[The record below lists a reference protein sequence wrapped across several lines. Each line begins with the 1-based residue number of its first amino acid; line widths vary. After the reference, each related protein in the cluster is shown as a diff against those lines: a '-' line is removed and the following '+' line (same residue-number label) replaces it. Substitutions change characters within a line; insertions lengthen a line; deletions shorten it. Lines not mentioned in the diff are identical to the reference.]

1 MKQISTILLTLAALW
16 LSGCSVEELEQNN
29 GNPLPG
35 GVTRLSAAIAM
46 GAQTRAVG
54 DKLTDATDNE
64 KRIDRLAF
72 VVHTEAEGMQVYPPL
87 KAGEDEKL
95 FPNKVKLT
103 SNGDGSYSATVDL
116 TAGAGYDADIVA
128 LANLP
133 EDYDYNQII
142 TWGGLL
148 DSVTV
153 STQVMPTVTDLAG
166 GKAFVMQGNTT
177 VALHKE
183 KEEKFSLVM
192 ERLVARIDITNMAYS
207 GEADKGF
214 QLTSARVLRAMPV
227 SYLYP
232 HDLYASPDTVT
243 VTHPSWSFDDTAV
256 KYYMG
261 EVEDANDK
269 TADVTGGTPAA
280 ADRQAVWHNL
290 YTYENSDTQHA
301 PTAIEVTGTFR
312 GKPVTRQI
320 PFEVLQADGLTRK
333 AVPIVR
339 NHRYLVLIK
348 PAPGLTD
355 IAYEVKVDDWN
366 AVDTI
371 NVQPDQT
378 LLPVFTTYECTEAT
392 KTYGII
398 PDTKPMPDTI
408 VVPAAGATI
417 TFTASCPFDTRVT
430 FGYASAED
438 GNGWLTATA
447 TDPVL
452 VPTTKAATE
461 PTYEREYTVTV
472 SANTL
477 DATLVNRGYIYV
489 ANGGNGSAVDTITV
503 YQGADIAYGETRFA
517 AVTLGSLNGQEL
529 VWAPINVGATEI
541 ATDMKESDYGT
552 DAVVSYSEDLIAK
565 CFPQCGYFY
574 QWGRNV
580 PFKFGTN
587 VEGGY
592 LSGTGLPTY
601 AEACQNTGTYANT
614 YIYIGF
620 YWFKDYSSSAADGL
634 SPLLT
639 DKKWPR
645 EYQPCPAGW
654 HVPSK
659 EEWGELV
666 KQTSTTVNGVCIY
679 GGKLSI
685 PKAGYLTGA
694 TWVGIQYS
702 FYWLS
707 DYGDRYPYSC
717 NLPTTIDSSTYGA
730 GCGLPIRCIKD

>member
-489 ANGGNGSAVDTITV
+489 ANGGNGSA
-503 YQGADIAYGETRFA
+503 
-517 AVTLGSLNGQEL
+517 
-529 VWAPINVGATEI
+529 
-541 ATDMKESDYGT
+541 
-552 DAVVSYSEDLIAK
+552 
-565 CFPQCGYFY
+565 
-574 QWGRNV
+574 
-580 PFKFGTN
+580 
-587 VEGGY
+587 
-592 LSGTGLPTY
+592 
-601 AEACQNTGTYANT
+601 
-614 YIYIGF
+614 
-620 YWFKDYSSSAADGL
+620 
-634 SPLLT
+634 
-639 DKKWPR
+639 
-645 EYQPCPAGW
+645 
-654 HVPSK
+654 
-659 EEWGELV
+659 
-666 KQTSTTVNGVCIY
+666 
-679 GGKLSI
+679 
-685 PKAGYLTGA
+685 
-694 TWVGIQYS
+694 
-702 FYWLS
+702 
-707 DYGDRYPYSC
+707 
-717 NLPTTIDSSTYGA
+717 
-730 GCGLPIRCIKD
+730 

>member
-87 KAGEDEKL
+87 KTGEDEKD

-103 SNGDGSYSATVDL
+103 NNGDGSYS
-116 TAGAGYDADIVA
+116 
-128 LANLP
+128 
-133 EDYDYNQII
+133 
-142 TWGGLL
+142 
-148 DSVTV
+148 
-153 STQVMPTVTDLAG
+153 
-166 GKAFVMQGNTT
+166 
-177 VALHKE
+177 
-183 KEEKFSLVM
+183 
-192 ERLVARIDITNMAYS
+192 
-207 GEADKGF
+207 
-214 QLTSARVLRAMPV
+214 
-227 SYLYP
+227 
-232 HDLYASPDTVT
+232 
-243 VTHPSWSFDDTAV
+243 
-256 KYYMG
+256 
-261 EVEDANDK
+261 
-269 TADVTGGTPAA
+269 
-280 ADRQAVWHNL
+280 
-290 YTYENSDTQHA
+290 A

-333 AVPIVR
+333 AVLIVR

-378 LLPVFTTYECTEAT
+378 LLPVYTAYECAAAT

-408 VVPAAGATI
+408 VVPSTGATI
-417 TFTASCPFDTRVT
+417 KFTASCPFDTRIT
-430 FGYASAED
+430 LGYASAED

-447 TDPVL
+447 PVL
-452 VPTTKAATE
+452 VPTTKATTE
-461 PTYEREYTVTV
+461 PTYQREYTVTV

-503 YQGADIAYGETRFA
+503 YQGADIAYADTRFA
-517 AVTLGSLNGQEL
+517 AVTLGSLDGKEL

-541 ATDMKESDYGT
+541 ATDIDDLGT
-552 DAVVSYSEDLIAK
+552 SEVYSYSEEVIAK
-565 CFPQCGYFY
+565 IFPQCGYFY

-580 PFKFGTN
+580 PFKFGTKLN
-587 VEGGY
+587 GGPV
-592 LSGTGLPTY
+592 LEDNLPAY
-601 AEACQNTGTYANT
+601 AEACQNTGEYANI
-614 YIYIGF
+614 YIYCGNA
-620 YWFKDYSSSAADGL
+620 WFKDYPSSTGGL

-659 EEWGELV
+659 DEWMVLA
-666 KQTSTTVNGVCIY
+666 KVNPIASKGVYIY
-679 GGKLSI
+679 DGKLSM
-685 PKAGYLTGA
+685 PKVGSCFA
-694 TWVGIQYS
+694 TKWSSGGRDFV
-702 FYWLS
+702 YWSSTIS
-707 DYGDRYPYSC
+707 DDIYPYSIY
-717 NLPTTIDSSTYGA
+717 NASSASKTWPVSSALPV
-730 GCGLPIRCIKD
+730 RCVKDYE